1 MDKLLALNASKFS
14 GNLHVKETTEAL
26 LKEIQALHVKINEL
40 KSKLKKE
47 TVFNAKVALNIEIK
61 KMNDKIE
68 ELKGNL

>member
-1 MDKLLALNASKFS
+1 
-14 GNLHVKETTEAL
+14 L

-61 KMNDKIE
+61 KMNDTIE
-68 ELKGNL
+68 KLKGAL